1 MNKIKH
7 RMKGLYA
14 RGKSMKNRYGGNN
27 FSYNYK
33 EKGGM
38 KSFMHTSKNID
49 VESELTRYLQS
60 DTTLSRCSKM
70 VRNLIPIKFKEIL
83 KQTLEEDSRR
93 NNFIRIY
100 PAKGTDIYDK
110 YFKNIRP
117 LNVFLY
123 KCLYTDEILPMG
135 YSQPIKEISIAGVT
149 DNRIKADPE
158 KKSEEIQ
165 MISKPK
171 SSSQKGERPQTV
183 KVGGKSSLQNGNP
196 REKVI
201 ITGDDVLIEYVNRL
215 IGALAVLSESNLGT
229 DIKLGIDKFIN
240 HYVWHSKDPVNQDTT
255 SSLKRRL
262 ETRYEEM
269 RQRRRRLVKSIY
281 KREGKLD
288 IFEESY
294 KKMSQQKMKVLKNFN
309 GMKLEE
315 MLRTST
321 KNVAQEVVSILLK
334 HSNKYVYGI
343 LPDIEKNHLKLS
355 PNSRSTTFASKS
367 SISKPEKQDYGEED
381 EKEEELPQKKILASS
396 TATNVNRFSSISDFN
411 KKLMKQ
417 PPQVPP
423 TVNYNNYFN
432 HGKYRYTSKSRVS
445 SATGSMSS
453 THKSQLSRLKTA
465 SGSSMSAN
473 RKANSKGSRRNSVK
487 NSESEYI
494 KTTKPI
500 HKTFRSDLQDQR

>member
-1 MNKIKH
+1 M
-7 RMKGLYA
+7 
-14 RGKSMKNRYGGNN
+14 
-27 FSYNYK
+27 
-33 EKGGM
+33 
-38 KSFMHTSKNID
+38 
-49 VESELTRYLQS
+49 
-60 DTTLSRCSKM
+60 
-70 VRNLIPIKFKEIL
+70 
-83 KQTLEEDSRR
+83 
-93 NNFIRIY
+93 
-100 PAKGTDIYDK
+100 
-110 YFKNIRP
+110 
-117 LNVFLY
+117 
-123 KCLYTDEILPMG
+123 
-135 YSQPIKEISIAGVT
+135 
-149 DNRIKADPE
+149 
-158 KKSEEIQ
+158 
-165 MISKPK
+165 
-171 SSSQKGERPQTV
+171 
-183 KVGGKSSLQNGNP
+183 
-196 REKVI
+196 
-201 ITGDDVLIEYVNRL
+201 NRL

-343 LPDIEKNHLKLS
+343 LPDIEKNHLKLT